1 MCLQERNST
10 LEISWQLCHSHNES
24 YSIAMP
30 APIRDLIKDLSAFL
44 RQVAYF
50 RHITKAG
57 FALLLA
63 LGLLS
68 GCAQNPYT
76 STTAQSGPLTALNQA
91 LASQDPK
98 QIAPAQMQ
106 YAATLKGPAR
116 ADMQMRALET
126 AIDAEAFTLANTL
139 YAQANTQALWPAVSA
154 RRAQLLTGFEQWQ
167 QGAISR
173 AYDTVNNLPIPLTAD
188 EAKRR
193 LILLAAIDEAEKRPI
208 DAARQ
213 RSALNELLTGSAADS
228 NRAKLWNDLSSA
240 DINQLSDAAK
250 QATNA
255 NFADWI
261 GLALVY
267 RTRPGELNTWIN
279 NHPNHP
285 AVTSGFTTLLL
296 GRSDTAATIPLP
308 TGQGPV
314 IVLVPLSGD
323 YQPVGQAISDGIN
336 FAHDRLGMASDRSV
350 QIQDSGSTLA
360 SFTQALTAALA
371 ANPSVIIG
379 PLLKEQIPALA
390 NLPANAPPVIAL
402 NTPAE
407 GTSLPAGVVSYS
419 LSPGADA
426 RAAADQMI
434 HDQKMT
440 ALVYC
445 ADNSLGHRIYDAFT
459 REYTLLGGQI
469 LDSAFFDPNAT
480 DFSSQLRRLLEVTS
494 SRNGPFQ
501 PRIRH
506 DAQGIF
512 LGATSQQARMIVPQ
526 LDYFGADQLPRYSVG
541 MVYSGTPNPLAD
553 QDKSGLV
560 IPVEPV
566 LLAANE
572 GPNGPMRPNYER
584 ASLSQL
590 PRLFAFGADALM
602 IAANLQPLLAHQ
614 VINGLT
620 GQLSLSLTGEI
631 ERKPAW
637 GQFRQG
643 LLQPMDSTD
652 SGYIP
657 STVVDYSSKQAEGN
671 PTVALPP
678 EDSTTPDSGDGTGTD
693 TQPADSEPNDSG
705 TAKAVP
711 TFTDGG
717 GMAPPPA
724 SVAPTNDTAPMA
736 N

>member
-1 MCLQERNST
+1 M
-10 LEISWQLCHSHNES
+10 
-24 YSIAMP
+24 A
-30 APIRDLIKDLSAFL
+30 
-44 RQVAYF
+44 
-50 RHITKAG
+50 KAG
-57 FALLLA
+57 IAFVLV

-68 GCAQNPYT
+68 GCAQNPYLTT
-76 STTAQSGPLTALNQA
+76 SQSDSRLLAALNQA

-106 YAATLKGPAR
+106 YAATLKGNAR

-126 AIDAEAFTLANTL
+126 AIDAEDFTLANTL
-139 YAQANTQALWPAVSA
+139 YAQADTEKRWPAVSA
-154 RRAQLLTGFEQWQ
+154 RRAQLLLGFEQWQ
-167 QGAISR
+167 QGALST
-173 AYDTVNNLPIPLTAD
+173 AHDTVNNLPIPLTPD

-193 LILLAAIDEAEKRPI
+193 LILLAAINEAMKRPI

-213 RSALNELLTGSAADS
+213 RSALDDLLTGAAADR
-228 NRAKLWNDLSSA
+228 NRATLWNDLSSA
-240 DINQLSDAAK
+240 DVNALSDAAK
-250 QATNA
+250 QATSEH
-255 NFADWI
+255 FAGWI

-267 RTRPGELNTWIN
+267 RTRPGELNTWIS
-279 NHPNHP
+279 NHPAHP
-285 AVTSGFTTLLL
+285 AVTSGFTSLLL
-296 GRSDTAATIPLP
+296 NRSDTTANIPLP
-308 TGQGPV
+308 TGQGPI

-323 YQPVGQAISDGIN
+323 YQPLGKAISEGVN
-336 FAHDRLGMASDRSV
+336 FAHDRLGMAVDRAV
-350 QIQDSGSTLA
+350 QIQNSGDTLA
-360 SFTQALTAALA
+360 SFAQALSAALA
-371 ANPSVIIG
+371 AQPSVIIG

-402 NTPAE
+402 NTPAD
-407 GTSLPAGVVSYS
+407 GARLPTGVISYS
-419 LSPGADA
+419 LSPDADA

-434 HDQKMT
+434 RDQKMT

-445 ADNSLGHRIYDAFT
+445 ADNNQGHRISDAFT

-494 SRNGPFQ
+494 PRNGPFQ
-501 PRIRH
+501 PRIRQ

-526 LDYFGADQLPRYSVG
+526 LDYFGANELPRYSIG

-553 QDKSGLV
+553 QDENGLV

-572 GPNGPMRPNYER
+572 GPNNPMRPNYER
-584 ASLSQL
+584 ANLSQL
-590 PRLFAFGADALM
+590 PRLFAFGADALT
-602 IAANLQPLLAHQ
+602 IAANVQSLLAHRS
-614 VINGLT
+614 INGLT

-637 GQFRQG
+637 GQFRRG
-643 LLQPMDSTD
+643 LLQPMEGTD
-652 SGYIP
+652 SGNLP

-671 PTVALPP
+671 PTVAVPTAVTAPP
-678 EDSTTPDSGDGTGTD
+678 DGADETATD
-693 TQPADSEPNDSG
+693 HPP
-705 TAKAVP
+705 AVP
-711 TFTDGG
+711 TFSDGG

-724 SVAPTNDTAPMA
+724 SATPSNETTPVAQ
-736 N
+736 

>member
-1 MCLQERNST
+1 MPSFMNYLST
-10 LEISWQLCHSHNES
+10 FRQHATGFCRIVKA
-24 YSIAMP
+24 SI
-30 APIRDLIKDLSAFL
+30 
-44 RQVAYF
+44 
-50 RHITKAG
+50 
-57 FALLLA
+57 ALLLT

-68 GCAQNPYT
+68 GCAQTPDIPTT
-76 STTAQSGPLTALNQA
+76 SKASSDSLAILNQA

-98 QIAPAQMQ
+98 QIASAQMH
-106 YAATLKGPAR
+106 YAATLKGPAQ

-126 AIDAEAFTLANTL
+126 AIDAEDFTQANTL
-139 YAQANTQALWPAVSA
+139 YAQAHTQALWPAVSA

-167 QGAISR
+167 QGSSSA
-173 AYDTVNNLPIPLTAD
+173 AHDTVNNLPIPLTPD

-193 LILLAAIDEAEKRPI
+193 LILLAAINEAMKQPI

-213 RSALNELLTGSAADS
+213 RSALNALLAGAAADS

-255 NFADWI
+255 HFADWI

-285 AVTSGFTTLLL
+285 AVTSGFTSLLL
-296 GRSDTAATIPLP
+296 SRSDTAANIPLP

-336 FAHDRLGMASDRSV
+336 FAHDRLGMAGDRTV

-360 SFTQALTAALA
+360 SFTQALSAALA
-371 ANPSVIIG
+371 ARPSVIIG

-402 NTPAE
+402 NTPAD
-407 GTSLPAGVVSYS
+407 GTSLPTGVVSYS
-419 LSPGADA
+419 LSPDADA

-434 HDQKMT
+434 LDQKMT

-445 ADNSLGHRIYDAFT
+445 ADNNLGHRISEAFT

-469 LDSAFFDPNAT
+469 LDSAFFDPTAT
-480 DFSSQLRRLLEVTS
+480 DFSSQLRQLLEVTS
-494 SRNGPFQ
+494 SRKGPFQ
-501 PRIRH
+501 PKIRQ

-526 LDYFGADQLPRYSVG
+526 LDYFGADQLPRYSIG
-541 MVYSGTPNPLAD
+541 MVYNGTPDPLAD
-553 QDKSGLV
+553 QDKNGLV

-572 GPNGPMRPNYER
+572 GPNNPMRPNYER

-602 IAANLQPLLAHQ
+602 IAANLQPLLSHQ
-614 VINGLT
+614 AVNGLT
-620 GQLSLSLTGEI
+620 GQLTLSLTGAI

-637 GQFRQG
+637 GQFQQG
-643 LLQPMDSTD
+643 LLQPMNGTD

-657 STVVDYSSKQAEGN
+657 STIIDYSSKQAEGDS
-671 PTVALPP
+671 TIALPSDDASRTDSNDVTSSETKP
-678 EDSTTPDSGDGTGTD
+678 TGSSTT
-693 TQPADSEPNDSG
+693 Q
-705 TAKAVP
+705 AVP
-711 TFTDGG
+711 TFSDGG
-717 GMAPPPA
+717 GMTPPPA
-724 SVAPTNDTAPMA
+724 SVAPENDTAPKA
-736 N
+736 Q

>member
-1 MCLQERNST
+1 
-10 LEISWQLCHSHNES
+10 
-24 YSIAMP
+24 MP
-30 APIRDLIKDLSAFL
+30 AFIKHLSAFL
-44 RQVAYF
+44 RHVVYF

-57 FALLLA
+57 FALLLT

-68 GCAQNPYT
+68 GCAQNPYAPAL
-76 STTAQSGPLTALNQA
+76 SKAESGPLAALNQA

-98 QIAPAQMQ
+98 QIASAQMQ
-106 YAATLKGPAR
+106 YAATLKGPAQ

-126 AIDAEAFTLANTL
+126 AIDAEDFTLANTL
-139 YAQANTQALWPAVSA
+139 YAQAHTQALWPTVSA

-167 QGAISR
+167 QGASSTAR
-173 AYDTVNNLPIPLTAD
+173 DTVNNLPIPLTPD

-193 LILLAAIDEAEKRPI
+193 LILLAAINEAMKLPI

-213 RSALNELLTGSAADS
+213 RSALNELLTGAAADS
-228 NRAKLWNDLSSA
+228 NRATLWNDLSSA

-255 NFADWI
+255 HFADWI

-285 AVTSGFTTLLL
+285 AVTSGFTALLL
-296 GRSDTAATIPLP
+296 SRSDTAANIPLP

-336 FAHDRLGMASDRSV
+336 FAHDRLGMAGDRAV
-350 QIQDSGSTLA
+350 QIQDSGDTLA
-360 SFTQALTAALA
+360 SFAQALNAALA
-371 ANPSVIIG
+371 AQPSVIIG

-402 NTPAE
+402 NTPAD
-407 GTSLPAGVVSYS
+407 GTSLPTGVVSYS
-419 LSPGADA
+419 LSPDADA

-434 HDQKMT
+434 RDQKMT
-440 ALVYC
+440 TLVYC
-445 ADNSLGHRIYDAFT
+445 ADNSLGHRISDAFT
-459 REYTLLGGQI
+459 REYILLGGQI
-469 LDSAFFDPNAT
+469 LDSAFFDPTAT
-480 DFSSQLRRLLEVTS
+480 DFSNQLRQLLDVTS
-494 SRNGPFQ
+494 SKDGPFQ
-501 PRIRH
+501 PKIRQ

-512 LGATSQQARMIVPQ
+512 LGATSQQVRMIVPQ

-541 MVYSGTPNPLAD
+541 MVYNGTPNPLAD
-553 QDKSGLV
+553 QDKNGLV

-572 GPNGPMRPNYER
+572 GPNGTMRPNYER

-614 VINGLT
+614 AVNGLT

-643 LLQPMDSTD
+643 LLQPMDGTD

-657 STVVDYSSKQAEGN
+657 STVVDYSSKKAEGN

-678 EDSTTPDSGDGTGTD
+678 DDATTNNNSDGASTD
-693 TQPADSEPNDSG
+693 TKPADSG
-705 TAKAVP
+705 ATQAVP
-711 TFTDGG
+711 TFSDGG

-724 SVAPTNDTAPMA
+724 SVAPKNDTAPVA
-736 N
+736 Q

>member
-1 MCLQERNST
+1 
-10 LEISWQLCHSHNES
+10 
-24 YSIAMP
+24 
-30 APIRDLIKDLSAFL
+30 
-44 RQVAYF
+44 
-50 RHITKAG
+50 
-57 FALLLA
+57 
-63 LGLLS
+63 
-68 GCAQNPYT
+68 
-76 STTAQSGPLTALNQA
+76 
-91 LASQDPK
+91 
-98 QIAPAQMQ
+98 
-106 YAATLKGPAR
+106 
-116 ADMQMRALET
+116 MQMRALET

-139 YAQANTQALWPAVSA
+139 YAQAHTQALWPTVSA
-154 RRAQLLTGFEQWQ
+154 RRAQLLNGFEQWQ

-173 AYDTVNNLPIPLTAD
+173 AYDTVNNLPIPLTPD

-213 RSALNELLTGSAADS
+213 RSALNELLTGAAADS
-228 NRAKLWNDLSSA
+228 NRAALWNDLTSA
-240 DINQLSDAAK
+240 DIDQLSDAAK

-255 NFADWI
+255 HFADWI

-267 RTRPGELNTWIN
+267 RTRPGELNTWIS

-285 AVTSGFTTLLL
+285 AVTSGFTALLL
-296 GRSDTAATIPLP
+296 GRSDTAANIPLP

-336 FAHDRLGMASDRSV
+336 FAHDRLGMASARTV
-350 QIQDSGSTLA
+350 QIQDSGDTLA
-360 SFTQALTAALA
+360 SFAQALTAALA
-371 ANPSVIIG
+371 ARPSIIIG

-402 NTPAE
+402 NTPAA
-407 GTSLPAGVVSYS
+407 GTSLPAGVVSFS
-419 LSPGADA
+419 LSPDADA

-445 ADNSLGHRIYDAFT
+445 ADNSLGHRVDDAFT

-469 LDSAFFDPNAT
+469 LDSAVFDPTAT
-480 DFSSQLRRLLEVTS
+480 DFSSQLRQLLEVRS

-501 PRIRH
+501 PRIRQ

-512 LGATSQQARMIVPQ
+512 LGATRQQARMIVPQ
-526 LDYFGADQLPRYSVG
+526 LDYFGADQLPRYSIG
-541 MVYSGTPNPLAD
+541 MVYNGTPNPLAD
-553 QDKSGLV
+553 QDMNGLV
-560 IPVEPV
+560 IPVEPA

-584 ASLSQL
+584 ASLSQIPL
-590 PRLFAFGADALM
+590 LFAFGADALT
-602 IAANLQPLLAHQ
+602 IAANLQALLSHQ
-614 VINGLT
+614 AIHGLT

-643 LLQPMDSTD
+643 LLQPMNGADTRD
-652 SGYIP
+652 LP
-657 STVVDYSSKQAEGN
+657 STVLDYSSKQEEGES
-671 PTVALPP
+671 TVALPP
-678 EDSTTPDSGDGTGTD
+678 EDTATTNGNPSNTTD
-693 TQPADSEPNDSG
+693 TEPKNSQPTTSDTTKS
-705 TAKAVP
+705 VP

-724 SVAPTNDTAPMA
+724 NTAPAHDTAPMA
-736 N
+736 H